1 MAEKWQ
7 KNGIKWQKNGKKSVT
22 VEISLLRCTSIEVK
36 EIS

>member
-1 MAEKWQ
+1 MTKICGRKMA
-7 KNGIKWQKNGKKSVT
+7 KSVT

>member
-1 MAEKWQ
+1 MAEMAENGKKWQ
-7 KNGIKWQKNGKKSVT
+7 KYWQKSET